1 MSLLSTAISPITL
14 IITLYEL
21 ALPRTKL
28 TNVASENM
36 FKDLIAGHARELV
49 NNQEKCL

>member
-1 MSLLSTAISPITL
+1 MNWLS
-14 IITLYEL
+14 
-21 ALPRTKL
+21 PRTKL

-49 NNQEKCL
+49 NNQEKCLLFADLKLEKRK